1 MTDIMD
7 RKSIILAG
15 LAVVFAAA
23 CTKSPAE
30 DKTGEEII
38 SGTAIPVSL
47 EVSIGNENP
56 ETRLT
61 YELDG
66 AATALK
72 STWEKD
78 DRISLVTYDQNYKL
92 MGNDVLTA
100 ESSGSSVKFT
110 GTYTCPEKVG
120 SSVRTGIVV
129 VYPALSGE
137 PLATPVE
144 LSNDYDTSGPYYIGD
159 DGYLYFDSDRKFIQ
173 RYDGDLGNLP
183 YYTLMFGTVDRDT
196 FIETGKFS
204 TTLHNLTYVIKAELQ
219 LPSTHPD
226 GNYDYNI
233 ISVKIRANRSD
244 SPAITPSLIGTGS
257 MDFTRAH
264 FGPNSKIA
272 LQTYLGKIRN
282 DGEVMGV
289 SCPRS
294 SKVSVYFIG
303 GFCYSEP
310 VFVSGDKLEITAY
323 YYLDG
328 AEKTLT
334 ATKQF
339 NKGIIMNDG
348 FMYTISAAL
357 EKVIEY

>member
-1 MTDIMD
+1 MD

-61 YELDG
+61 YELDES
-66 AATALK
+66 ATALK

-129 VYPALSGE
+129 VYPALSGG
-137 PLATPVE
+137 PLASPVQP
-144 LSNDYDTSGPYYIGD
+144 SND
-159 DGYLYFDSDRKFIQ
+159 
-173 RYDGDLGNLP
+173 
-183 YYTLMFGTVDRDT
+183 
-196 FIETGKFS
+196 
-204 TTLHNLTYVIKAELQ
+204 
-219 LPSTHPD
+219 
-226 GNYDYNI
+226 
-233 ISVKIRANRSD
+233 
-244 SPAITPSLIGTGS
+244 
-257 MDFTRAH
+257 
-264 FGPNSKIA
+264 
-272 LQTYLGKIRN
+272 
-282 DGEVMGV
+282 
-289 SCPRS
+289 
-294 SKVSVYFIG
+294 
-303 GFCYSEP
+303 
-310 VFVSGDKLEITAY
+310 
-323 YYLDG
+323 
-328 AEKTLT
+328 
-334 ATKQF
+334 
-339 NKGIIMNDG
+339 
-348 FMYTISAAL
+348 
-357 EKVIEY
+357 

>member
-23 CTKSPAE
+23 CTKAPAE
-30 DKTGEEII
+30 EQTGEEII

-66 AATALK
+66 AGTALK
-72 STWEKD
+72 STWNKG

-110 GTYTCPEKVG
+110 GTYTCPEAVG
-120 SSVRTGIVV
+120 SSVRVGIVV

-144 LSNDYDTSGPYYIGD
+144 PAFSNGYYTDGPFYIQD
-159 DGYLYFDSDRKFIQ
+159 RLLCLDADRKFIQ
-173 RYDGDLGNLP
+173 YSDGNLSNLP
-183 YYTLMFGTVDRDT
+183 YYTLMTGSVDRDD
-196 FIETGKFS
+196 FLETGKF
-204 TTLHNLTYVIKAELQ
+204 TTTMQHATYIIKAELT

-226 GNYDYNI
+226 GTSDYLI
-233 ISVKIRANRSD
+233 TSVKIQTEAEAPKVPTILVGYGNMGF
-244 SPAITPSLIGTGS
+244 LQ
-257 MDFTRAH
+257 MDFVQ
-264 FGPNSKIA
+264 GKSYM
-272 LQTYLGKIRN
+272 QTYLGKIRS
-282 DGEVMGV
+282 DGEVMGIA
-289 SCPRS
+289 CPRS
-294 SKVSVYFIG
+294 SKVTVYFIG
-303 GFCYSEP
+303 GLSSETTKFFAD
-310 VFVSGDKLEITAY
+310 VDYLKITAY
-323 YYLDG
+323 HLDEKLQ
-328 AEKTLT
+328 EKTLT

-339 NKGIIMNDG
+339 KKGLIVTDG
-348 FMYTISAAL
+348 YMYTISADL
-357 EKVIEY
+357 N